1 MCSSQLHVNLRAAS
15 EWLHAEPCL
24 PGLASGD
31 ACPHMI
37 FAPAAISTCDENVG
51 GNMHAQKISKDQLEQ
66 LQCRVSTTWQTA
78 NCQAQKLSFVRQMRS
93 LPR

>member
-51 GNMHAQKISKDQLEQ
+51 GNMHAQKISKISSSSCNAE
-66 LQCRVSTTWQTA
+66 
-78 NCQAQKLSFVRQMRS
+78 
-93 LPR
+93 